1 MSKLRKELEEHFDH
15 VRPIEDDNSYLIY
28 ISRGV
33 SVSFHTDKFPELLD
47 EFLNTRSL
55 LKGVKTVDDLVAFAK
70 MITG

>member
-1 MSKLRKELEEHFDH
+1 MSKLRKELEEHFEH
-15 VRPIEDDNSYLIY
+15 VRPIEDDRSYVIY

-33 SVSFHTDKFPELLD
+33 SVAFHSDKFPELLD

-70 MITG
+70 LITG